1 MSKSL
6 KESLQLI
13 IKKGYDE
20 ICYRLK
26 IIPYRKVLF
35 KGFFNSEVYKEVLNN
50 QEILDNLEVKTSRLK
65 KYFGEELEKLILNK
79 AGITFPAKFES

>member
-1 MSKSL
+1 MNKSL

-26 IIPYRKVLF
+26 IIPYRVVLF
-35 KGFFNSEVYKEVLNN
+35 KGFFGAEVFKEIVNN
-50 QEILDNLEVKTSRLK
+50 QEILDNLEIKTPRLK
-65 KYFGEELEKLILNK
+65 KYFGGRIGENDFKQSRHY
-79 AGITFPAKFES
+79 FPS